1 METLDSTPG
10 KKTGEGL
17 VDPRAVLNQD
27 MDVYAQDGEVGKLDS
42 FITDPEQDEQIT
54 HIVVRQGFLLPTYI
68 PVPISLVQGVD
79 ENGVH
84 LATTKDGAKDIAN
97 YAWPDDVNHV
107 QFQDDERVYGGF
119 DRSKILSH
127 DLALRAVVADAI
139 SEDPVTENAV
149 LEVVNEQGIVTLIG
163 TVENAN
169 VRQAAE
175 KIALQQP
182 GVISVINSLKVQMT
196 A

>member
-1 METLDSTPG
+1 METLDLTPG

-17 VDPRAVLNQD
+17 VDPRVVLN
-27 MDVYAQDGEVGKLDS
+27 
-42 FITDPEQDEQIT
+42 
-54 HIVVRQGFLLPTYI
+54 
-68 PVPISLVQGVD
+68 
-79 ENGVH
+79 
-84 LATTKDGAKDIAN
+84 
-97 YAWPDDVNHV
+97 
-107 QFQDDERVYGGF
+107 

-139 SEDPVTENAV
+139 SEDPITENAV

-163 TVENAN
+163 TVENVN
-169 VRQAAE
+169 VRQTAE